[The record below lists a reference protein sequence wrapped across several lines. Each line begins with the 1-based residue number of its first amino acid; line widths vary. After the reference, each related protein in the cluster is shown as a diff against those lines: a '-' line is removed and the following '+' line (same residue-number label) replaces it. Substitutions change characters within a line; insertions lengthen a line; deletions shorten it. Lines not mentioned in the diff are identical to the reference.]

1 MTGLSKTFLTV
12 AIGGLTL
19 GSIIASCGESA
30 SHVVLAAVLPL
41 GAVAFGMFL
50 IVFMLEK
57 EVASYDREQAM
68 KEEAPQCNTA
78 PAPTPV
84 ISAHNPPA
92 FNQK

>member
-1 MTGLSKTFLTV
+1 MTILSKTFLTV

-19 GSIIASCGESA
+19 GSIVAYYGESA
-30 SHVVLAAVLPL
+30 SPTVLAAVLPL

-68 KEEAPQCNTA
+68 KVEAPQCSTA
-78 PAPTPV
+78 PAPTPA
-84 ISAHNPPA
+84 ISTHNPQP
-92 FNQK
+92 FSQK